1 MANHSDRQASGW
13 VRALLLMRIPFSVFL
28 MPVYWFALIPVE
40 VNVTKAVMAFV
51 AIHVFLYPA
60 SNGYNSWFDRDE
72 ESIGG
77 LKRPPKVSRELW
89 YLIIIFD
96 VLSLLLA
103 SEVNVAFAAL
113 LFVYM
118 MVSKAYSYDRI
129 RLKKYPVTGALTVVT
144 FQGFWI
150 YLAVQV
156 AAADSDFLSMRN
168 TLFRIVSSLFL
179 LGSYPMTQIYQHGED
194 SKRGDRSLSLML
206 GLHGTF
212 IFGAVIFFV
221 ASALMIYLFAV
232 AEQWT
237 FIIVYLIALIPVN
250 GYFLR
255 WYGDFRKGKPV
266 ITHRHTMRLNQISS
280 LSLSVAFIV
289 MKLLK

>member
-168 TLFRIVSSLFL
+168 TLFGIVSSLFL

-255 WYGDFRKGKPV
+255 WYRDFRKGKPV